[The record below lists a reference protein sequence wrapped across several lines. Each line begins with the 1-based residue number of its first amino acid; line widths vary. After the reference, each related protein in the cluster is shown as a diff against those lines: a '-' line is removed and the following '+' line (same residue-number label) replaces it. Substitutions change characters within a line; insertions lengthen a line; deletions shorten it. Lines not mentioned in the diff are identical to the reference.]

1 MLTKEFIGQAFG
13 IVGLLMFVLSFQ
25 CKENKKLIFVQGIGG
40 MMFFLNFLLIGA
52 YGGALFNLTILVRG
66 LLYMKK
72 DNKIWKPVV
81 VEILFTIA
89 YVYSLSLVKDSL
101 LQIVLTTLPYLSL
114 LVMSV
119 LMWKGNGKKIRIFQ
133 TVALSPSWLIHNIF
147 NFTLGGILAEI
158 FNIISAVVSLIRFK
172 EKNDTV

>member
-1 MLTKEFIGQAFG
+1 MLTKEFIGQLFG

-25 CKENKKLIFVQGIGG
+25 CKENKKLI
-40 MMFFLNFLLIGA
+40 
-52 YGGALFNLTILVRG
+52 LVRG
-66 LLYMKK
+66 PLYMKK

-119 LMWKGNGKKIRIFQ
+119 LMWKDDGKKIRIFQ

-172 EKNDTV
+172 EKDDTF